1 MRLPRRAIPISLV
14 LLAGA
19 FLGSNAL
26 LSIHAAQV
34 QPAPVSVQQ
43 PQESQTGAAVV
54 FDRGGV
60 KAPSAAA
67 KPPVNDGLFVD
78 VSVDYGAQLLLTD
91 SQGRKTGYDPATAQ
105 MRSGIPGVSYSD
117 DSITD
122 ATDDSSNPAVA
133 ESRVLE
139 IHPAVLGRY
148 SLNVSPTDRDS
159 YSIEFFCGA
168 GKGREANISAQ
179 NLGIA
184 PGEEHSFNLTIAP
197 GCSGGLVSG
206 AFVGHGASESALL
219 TFGYPHSDH
228 IHLTGSSVFHLV
240 IVYGPRLNPSS
251 FAATLNGNTIAS
263 LFHPQR
269 NAIESVTIPL
279 TPGRNLIQL
288 SASGASERGSPLTA
302 TDSFVVEV
310 E

>member
-1 MRLPRRAIPISLV
+1 MRLPHRAIPISLV

-19 FLGSNAL
+19 FVGSIAL
-26 LSIHAAQV
+26 LSIHAAQAR
-34 QPAPVSVQQ
+34 PAPVSGQHQ
-43 PQESQTGAAVV
+43 DSQGGAAVG
-54 FDRGGV
+54 FDRGAA
-60 KAPSAAA
+60 KAPSPAPQ
-67 KPPVNDGLFVD
+67 PPVNDGLFVD

-105 MRSGIPGVSYSD
+105 MLSGIPGVSYSD
-117 DSITD
+117 DTITD

-148 SLNVSPTDRDS
+148 SLKVSPTDRDS
-159 YSIEFFCGA
+159 YNIEFFCGA

-184 PGEEHSFNLTIAP
+184 PGEEHSFNLAIAT

-206 AFVGHGASESALL
+206 AFVGHGASEPALL
-219 TFGYPHSDH
+219 TFGYPNSDH

-240 IVYGPRLNPSS
+240 IVYDRRLNPSS

-263 LFHPQR
+263 LFHPQP
-269 NAIESVTIPL
+269 NAIESVTVPL
-279 TPGRNLIQL
+279 TRGRNLVQL
-288 SASGASERGSPLTA
+288 SASGASKRGSSLTT